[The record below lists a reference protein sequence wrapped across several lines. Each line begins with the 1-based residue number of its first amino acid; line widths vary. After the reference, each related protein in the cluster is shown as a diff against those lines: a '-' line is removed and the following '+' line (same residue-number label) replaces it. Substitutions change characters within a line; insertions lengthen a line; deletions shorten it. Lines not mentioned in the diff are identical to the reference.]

1 MTTLEIVLMC
11 IVIYLVIGIVVNYLR
26 PQDYYLVEDLDYE
39 RFITTIVIILWP
51 IELLRILADNFED
64 NLWNGK

>member
-64 NLWNGK
+64 KLWNEK

>member
-1 MTTLEIVLMC
+1 MC
-11 IVIYLVIGIVVNYLR
+11 IIIYLVIGIVVNYLR

>member
-11 IVIYLVIGIVVNYLR
+11 IIIYLVIGIVVNYLR

>member
-11 IVIYLVIGIVVNYLR
+11 IIIYLVIGIVVNYLR

-64 NLWNGK
+64 KLWNGK